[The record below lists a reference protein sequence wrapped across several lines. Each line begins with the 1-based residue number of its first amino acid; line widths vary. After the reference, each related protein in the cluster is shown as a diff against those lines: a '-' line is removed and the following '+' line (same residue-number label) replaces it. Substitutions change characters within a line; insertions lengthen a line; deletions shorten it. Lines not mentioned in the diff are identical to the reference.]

1 MPTAIEFGEKVA
13 LSLSDLQSTLS
24 SGADAFGDYTR
35 ESFKAVDPKMIRPAS
50 LVALLGGLAASGY
63 FGYRFNRRLQD
74 LKKAKRG
81 DHRKLLRY
89 FKLKDMPIVRY
100 PGLENAAYIE
110 QRAFQPGLLSRGI
123 HVDDDVISEAVAKK
137 PKMLENAK
145 KHGLVVYDGKF
156 NTPAILAHEA
166 GHADI
171 GNMPWYAPSRIN
183 QSYLRDAANIVGFA
197 APLLGG
203 AAGVLTRNP
212 LLGLGAGAL
221 TGAVLNAPT
230 LINEWQATNRAN
242 KYIDDKIMTDD
253 ERKKSKKTLGAAFN
267 TYLANAAIPA
277 AIMGAAGGLA
287 YPNR

>member
-1 MPTAIEFGEKVA
+1 MLAAIEFGEKVA
-13 LSLSDLQSTLS
+13 LSLDELN
-24 SGADAFGDYTR
+24 DYAR
-35 ESFKAVDPKMIRPAS
+35 ESFRAVDPNMIRPAS
-50 LVALLGGLAASGY
+50 LTALLGGMAASGY
-63 FGYRFNRRLQD
+63 AGYRFNQRLRA

-81 DHRKLLRY
+81 DHQKLLRY

-100 PGLENAAYIE
+100 PGLDNAAYIE
-110 QRAFQPGLLSRGI
+110 QRAFQPGLLSRGM
-123 HVDDDVISEAVAKK
+123 HVDDDVLRAAIAKK
-137 PKMLENAK
+137 PKILENAK
-145 KHGLVVYDGKF
+145 KHGLVVYDGRF
-156 NTPAILAHEA
+156 NTPAIMAHEA

-171 GNMPWYAPSRIN
+171 SHMPWYSPSRVN
-183 QSYLRDAANIVGFA
+183 QSYLRSLAGVAGFA
-197 APLLGG
+197 AQLLGG

-242 KYIDDKIMTDD
+242 KYIDDKVMTDD

-267 TYLANAAIPA
+267 TYLAAAAAPA

-287 YPNR
+287 WPTARS